1 MLMSDPHPTDAFRC
15 TKWPW
20 GRALRCTR
28 RAAPHLFSSR
38 DVMLAE
44 GDADWTAVAGS
55 LGVTPDRLLLVNQ
68 VHGIHVAVARR
79 GESTSWPRPRADIIV
94 SDDPGGAIRV
104 RVADCAPVLLP
115 DPMKGAGGAAHPGW
129 RGTASRAVRAAR
141 AAVAAAFRAHPP

>member
-94 SDDPGGAIRV
+94 SDDPGVAIGV
-104 RVADCAPVLLP
+104 RVAALAPVLRHDTVEGGFVP
-115 DPMKGAGGAAHPGW
+115 SHAGPRGAPFRSGRASVVAVHAA
-129 RGTASRAVRAAR
+129 
-141 AAVAAAFRAHPP
+141 